1 MLRTVPGVYISK
13 ETLSRMISLVTP
25 FSLLIILFHVLKPL
39 SEEGNYN
46 LIWEIGKAQRDFGYV
61 F

>member
-1 MLRTVPGVYISK
+1 MSILVK
-13 ETLSRMISLVTP
+13 KTLSRMISLVTP

-46 LIWEIGKAQRDFGYV
+46 LIWEIGKAQRDFGYA